1 MAQLGRISGPM
12 LDADL
17 LRNGSNLAIKNNA
30 IDTPLLFLDVVNSR
44 VGVNTSTPASNLE
57 VVGGLKFTDL
67 TLTDP
72 ADFGNLTISNGSIS
86 VVSGN
91 LTIGSADSIIL
102 PGLQTDDYLFDGNR
116 ITGLQT
122 DANIEILPNA
132 SGEIDLYSN
141 VNISENM
148 YVTGTLSLT
157 GNIEIDGSISTLG
170 DAASDTIDFNL
181 EFQQN
186 ILVAINDTHSLGS
199 VLSEWK
205 NLFAFRFQTT
215 DILIRD
221 NIIETTL
228 TNSNLNL
235 QTTGR
240 VLFEDV
246 TATNNII
253 SSDTQLELNSSSNII
268 DLDSTS
274 SVVISKGTSAEFAPI
289 NGAIRYNTDNN
300 FFEGYKGEV
309 IRFSGIYSGDTQ
321 TSVLADP
328 TQNFLSLTA
337 NSVTVGTINANA
349 SIFNRVEIDDTILDN
364 NEISSAVTNANLELK
379 PNGTGKVF
387 FGSTFGFFE
396 DTWIN
401 GTAGA
406 VTINI
411 TDDGRVKFN
420 STSAISFPVGTTAER
435 HPAPEEGMTRW
446 NSELGYHELYNG
458 VDWFPLTGTSQ
469 SATVES
475 FEEIRFLWSL
485 ILT

>member
-12 LDADL
+12 LDEDL
-17 LRNGSNLAIKNNA
+17 LRNGSNLAFKNNA
-30 IDTPLLFLDVVNSR
+30 IDAPVLFIDAVNGR
-44 VGVNTSTPASNLE
+44 IGVNTSTPASDLE
-57 VVGGLKFTDL
+57 VIGGLKFTDI

-72 ADFGNLTISNGSIS
+72 ADYGNLTISNGSIS
-86 VVSGN
+86 VVSGD
-91 LTIGSADSIIL
+91 LTISSAGTITL
-102 PGLQTDDYLFDGNR
+102 PGLQTTDYLFDGNR

-132 SGEIDLYSN
+132 AGEIDFYGN
-141 VNISENM
+141 VNVNENM
-148 YVTGTLSLT
+148 YVAGTLSLT
-157 GNIEIDGSISTLG
+157 GDIDINGSVSTLG
-170 DAASDTIDFNL
+170 DATSDTIDFNL

-215 DILIRD
+215 DILIHD

-240 VLFEDV
+240 VIFEDV

-274 SVVISKGTSAEFAPI
+274 SVVISKGTTAEFAPI
-289 NGAIRYNTDNN
+289 NGAMRYNIDNN
-300 FFEGYKGEV
+300 LFEGYKGEV

-321 TSVLADP
+321 TSVLADL
-328 TQNFLSLTA
+328 TQDFLSLTT
-337 NSVTVGTINANA
+337 NSITVGTINNNT
-349 SIFNRVEIDDTILDN
+349 SIFNRVDVDDTIINN
-364 NEISSAVTNANLELK
+364 NEISSAVTNADLEFK
-379 PNGTGKVF
+379 PNGSGAVF

-396 DTWIN
+396 DSWIN
-401 GTAGA
+401 STNSAISIG
-406 VTINI
+406 VTN
-411 TDDGRVKFN
+411 DGRVKLA
-420 STSAISFPVGTTAER
+420 STSAVSFPAGTTAER
-435 HPAPEEGMTRW
+435 HPTPEEGMARFNTD
-446 NSELGYHELYNG
+446 LGYYELHNG
-458 VDWFPLTGTSQ
+458 ADWFPMVGVVPPVTQ
-469 SATVES
+469 ER

-485 ILT
+485 VLT